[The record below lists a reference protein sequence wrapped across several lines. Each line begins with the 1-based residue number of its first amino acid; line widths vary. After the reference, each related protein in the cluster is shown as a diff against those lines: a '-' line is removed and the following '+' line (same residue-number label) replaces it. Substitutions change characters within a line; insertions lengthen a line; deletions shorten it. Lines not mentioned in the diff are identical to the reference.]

1 MKKIFTLFLVFN
13 CVLATWAVEHT
24 RNTAESY
31 KEKNMSGYF
40 SVSANKY
47 VKFSQGNLQY
57 RASTDTWRF
66 AEEQYDCVDMET
78 NMSISQTFDQWV
90 DLLKFASSGYNELY
104 PWSETHY
111 NTSNS
116 IANTNYDWGQYNV
129 IINGGNTAGL
139 WRTMTIDEWWYLFYF
154 RDNASSLFAF
164 ATVVNQPGIILLP
177 DNFTTTTLNTGE
189 GYLDWN
195 SNVLNAEEWQSFED
209 KGGVFLPANGSILN
223 DPNVI
228 QGFYWSSTVGDYCK
242 DCSDP
247 YGAFAWFFKSDE
259 CRSTDPD
266 NVRGGRSVRLVR
278 DTTVFYNVEVITNN
292 NTQGYTNGSGQYLFG
307 DWATIEAIAY
317 EGYHFTQWS
326 DGNTDNP
333 RLIQV
338 TKDINHTAYF
348 EINTY
353 DIIKNC
359 NSEQGYIN
367 GVSSAKHL
375 GKVTFTAIANSDY
388 QFTQWS
394 DGVKDNPRTLVI
406 TQDTTITAEFKRIR
420 FQAGNLYYQI
430 CNADGLM
437 SVVADTASWNIP
449 TGALTVAQ
457 AREVCAALEPG
468 ATTGTKYYV
477 KGWVK
482 KIHSKHADGV
492 SLYGNAQFYMEDV
505 RGANSPNNFCAYQV
519 YGPGG
524 NKLTNPEQ
532 VMVGDFV
539 VIYGELTKYQY
550 DANSDPLYET
560 VGKGAS
566 YIWKSTN
573 PLLADYNIGEGDDS
587 GDSGNTENGGS
598 TTDSDI
604 IIPENAILFDA
615 DVDQGNATTDYNLI
629 DAFTITKEGITLDAS
644 RGYLGTYNNEMNYR
658 ITKNSTL
665 TITSTRGNIKEIV
678 FTCTANN
685 DEKYGPGCFSF
696 DSGEYVY
703 SGANGQ
709 WKGDASEVVFT
720 AAINQVRATQI
731 AVVVEDRV
739 STTSA
744 NKVHVSKPTNDTN
757 NYVVVTYQNW
767 NNSNNYSDLTTV
779 NIPSEVEHEGVTY
792 KVIGIGYDA
801 FARNYTISDMV
812 IPKHI
817 ESIGEM
823 AFYGASISSIYF
835 EHSTPPIVS
844 PTTFGG
850 SYPIIYVPCGS
861 IDAYQSA
868 FNRLVEEYPAM
879 YTVHLATFG
888 KGHTDVLKNTLCEAQ
903 ISATADFGYHFVQW
917 SDGVTDNPRIL
928 VLTQDTVLAAQF
940 AQSFSGQ
947 CGDNLYWNYDPDT
960 KTIAIT
966 GSGEMYDY
974 TATTQPWSLFKEEIL
989 KLTTSATTTTLG
1001 ESAFDGCVRLGEATL
1016 GVGIERL
1023 KTNVFA
1029 ECNRLYHIYSYPTY
1043 TPFADQ
1049 SSFANYNVYLHVPCE
1064 SFEMYNLDVV
1074 FGNFKYIECLGS
1086 DKVTTEPDSVKL
1098 EPSTNSVTI
1107 TWPTD
1112 ENADTYSIE
1121 IKRGDVV
1128 FCTLTFNKDG
1138 MLTNIAFAP
1147 SRTGSHPATYAAS
1160 TGNGLRFT
1168 VTSLDAGTTY
1178 AYDITTKDVGD
1189 NTISTYTGEFTTKS
1203 NVTTDMD
1210 NIQSQ
1215 TSNTRKLLRSGQLI
1229 ILREGKTY
1237 NVMGAQAD

>member
-1 MKKIFTLFLVFN
+1 
-13 CVLATWAVEHT
+13 
-24 RNTAESY
+24 
-31 KEKNMSGYF
+31 
-40 SVSANKY
+40 
-47 VKFSQGNLQY
+47 
-57 RASTDTWRF
+57 
-66 AEEQYDCVDMET
+66 
-78 NMSISQTFDQWV
+78 
-90 DLLKFASSGYNELY
+90 
-104 PWSETHY
+104 
-111 NTSNS
+111 
-116 IANTNYDWGQYNV
+116 
-129 IINGGNTAGL
+129 
-139 WRTMTIDEWWYLFYF
+139 MTIDEWRYLFYY

-164 ATVVNQPGIILLP
+164 ATIEGQPGIILLP
-177 DNFTTTTLNTGE
+177 DNYTNTTLNTGE
-189 GYLDWN
+189 AHLDWN
-195 SNVLNAEEWQSFED
+195 SNILNAEEWLSYENI
-209 KGGVFLPANGSILN
+209 GGVFLPANGSTLDDLN
-223 DPNVI
+223 STH
-228 QGFYWSSTVGDYCK
+228 GFYWSSTVGSYCNN
-242 DCSDP
+242 CSDP
-247 YGAFAWFFKSDE
+247 YGAFAWVFKSGE

-317 EGYHFTQWS
+317 EGYHFIQWS

-394 DGVKDNPRTLVI
+394 DGVTDNPRTLVI
-406 TQDTTITAEFKRIR
+406 TQDTTLTAEFKLVR
-420 FQAGNLYYQI
+420 FQAGDLYYQI

-457 AREVCAALEPG
+457 AREMCAALEAG
-468 ATTGTKYYV
+468 ATTGSKYYV
-477 KGWVK
+477 MGYVK
-482 KIHSKHADGV
+482 KIHSKHAESV
-492 SLYGNAQFYMEDV
+492 SGYGNAQFYIEDV
-505 RGANSPNNFCAYQV
+505 KGANSQNHFLAFQV
-519 YGPGG
+519 YGLEGKKI
-524 NKLTNPEQ
+524 NNPDA
-532 VMVGDFV
+532 VAVGDFV
-539 VIYGELTKYQY
+539 VIYGELTNY
-550 DANSDPLYET
+550 NGTYET
-560 VGKGAS
+560 VGKGAAH
-566 YIWKSTN
+566 IWKSTN
-573 PLLADYNIGEGDDS
+573 PLLSESSGDEA
-587 GDSGNTENGGS
+587 GGTEDSGNTEDEGS
-598 TTDSDI
+598 TIGSDI
-604 IIPENAILFDA
+604 IIPENAIIFA
-615 DVDQGNATTDYNLI
+615 AGADQGNATTDLNQAGPYKVTK
-629 DAFTITKEGITLDAS
+629 DGVTIAVTKGHI
-644 RGYLGTYNNEMNYR
+644 GTYNSVNHYR
-658 ITKNSTL
+658 IYKNQTL
-665 TITSTRGNIKEIV
+665 TITSTAGNIKEVV
-678 FTCTANN
+678 FTCTDSVGA
-685 DEKYGPGCFSF
+685 EKYSPDCFTV

-779 NIPSEVEHEGVTY
+779 NIPSKVEYEGVTY

-917 SDGVTDNPRIL
+917 SDGVTDNPRTL

-947 CGDNLYWNYDPDT
+947 CGNHLYWNYDQDS

-974 TATTQPWSLFKEEIL
+974 TATTQPWYLFIEEIQ

-1001 ESAFDGCVRLGEATL
+1001 TSAFEGCIRLGEATL
-1016 GVGIERL
+1016 GVGIETL
-1023 KTNVFA
+1023 KANVFA
-1029 ECNRLYHIYSYPTY
+1029 GCNRLYHIYSFPTY
-1043 TPFADQ
+1043 TPFAEE

-1064 SFEMYNLDVV
+1064 SYEMYDMDVV
-1074 FGNFKYIECLGS
+1074 FGHFKYIECLGS
-1086 DKVTTEPDSVKL
+1086 DKVDTDADSVKV

-1112 ENADTYSIE
+1112 ENADTYKIE

-1128 FCTLTFNKDG
+1128 FCTLTFDKDG

-1147 SRTGSHPATYAAS
+1147 SRSGSHPVTYATS
-1160 TGNGLRFT
+1160 IGNGLRFT
-1168 VTSLDAGTTY
+1168 VTSLDAATTY
-1178 AYDITTKDVGD
+1178 GYDITTKDEED
-1189 NTISTYTGEFTTKS
+1189 NTLSTYTGEFTTKG
-1203 NVTTDMD
+1203 NVSTSISDT
-1210 NIQSQ
+1210 QSPITNCQ
-1215 TSNTRKLLRSGQLI
+1215 KLLRNGQLI
-1229 ILREGKTY
+1229 ILRDGVEY
-1237 NVMGAQAD
+1237 NAMGTKLQAKQKMHIYLRMCIFFCTFAASM

>member
-1 MKKIFTLFLVFN
+1 MG
-13 CVLATWAVEHT
+13 
-24 RNTAESY
+24 TA
-31 KEKNMSGYF
+31 KVN
-40 SVSANKY
+40 
-47 VKFSQGNLQY
+47 
-57 RASTDTWRF
+57 
-66 AEEQYDCVDMET
+66 
-78 NMSISQTFDQWV
+78 
-90 DLLKFASSGYNELY
+90 
-104 PWSETHY
+104 Y
-111 NTSNS
+111 NTLCEGAQIS
-116 IANTNYDWGQYNV
+116 
-129 IINGGNTAGL
+129 
-139 WRTMTIDEWWYLFYF
+139 
-154 RDNASSLFAF
+154 
-164 ATVVNQPGIILLP
+164 ATP
-177 DNFTTTTLNTGE
+177 NF
-189 GYLDWN
+189 
-195 SNVLNAEEWQSFED
+195 
-209 KGGVFLPANGSILN
+209 
-223 DPNVI
+223 
-228 QGFYWSSTVGDYCK
+228 
-242 DCSDP
+242 
-247 YGAFAWFFKSDE
+247 
-259 CRSTDPD
+259 
-266 NVRGGRSVRLVR
+266 
-278 DTTVFYNVEVITNN
+278 
-292 NTQGYTNGSGQYLFG
+292 
-307 DWATIEAIAY
+307 
-317 EGYHFTQWS
+317 GYHFVQWN

-333 RLIQV
+333 RTVQV
-338 TKDINHTAYF
+338 TEDKNYTAYF
-348 EINTY
+348 DKNTY
-353 DIIKNC
+353 SIIKNC

-394 DGVKDNPRTLVI
+394 DGVTDNPRTLVI
-406 TQDTTITAEFKRIR
+406 TQDTTLTAEFKLVR
-420 FQAGNLYYQI
+420 FQAGDLYYQI

-457 AREVCAALEPG
+457 AREICAALESG
-468 ATTGTKYYV
+468 TTTGTKYYV

-482 KIHSKHADGV
+482 RIHSKHAEAV
-492 SLYGNAQFYMEDV
+492 SAYGNAEFYIEDV
-505 RGANSPNNFCAYQV
+505 RGANSQSDILAFQV
-519 YGPGG
+519 YGLEGKKI
-524 NKLTNPEQ
+524 NNPDA
-532 VMVGDFV
+532 VAVGDFV
-539 VIYGELTKYQY
+539 VIYGELTNY
-550 DANSDPLYET
+550 NGTYET
-560 VGKGAS
+560 VGKGAAH
-566 YIWKSTN
+566 IWKSTN
-573 PLLADYNIGEGDDS
+573 PLLAESSGGEAG
-587 GDSGNTENGGS
+587 GTEDSGNTEGENS

-604 IIPENAILFDA
+604 IIPENAIIFDA
-615 DVDQGNATTDYNLI
+615 NTDQGNAIVYESGVPGQEYTV
-629 DAFTITKEGITLDAS
+629 TKEGITMTVSSGL
-644 RGYLGTYNNEMNYR
+644 LGTYNNEMHYR
-658 ITKNSTL
+658 IFKNQTL

-678 FTCTANN
+678 FTCKANN
-685 DEKYGPGCFSF
+685 DERYGPGCFSF

-720 AAINQVRATQI
+720 AATNQVRATQI

-779 NIPSEVEHEGVTY
+779 NIPSKVEYEGVTY

-817 ESIGEM
+817 ESIGDM

-917 SDGVTDNPRIL
+917 SDGVTDNPRTL

-947 CGDNLYWNYDPDT
+947 CGNHLYWNYDQDS

-974 TATTQPWSLFKEEIL
+974 TATTQPWYLFIEEIQ

-1001 ESAFDGCVRLGEATL
+1001 TSAFEGCIRLGEATL
-1016 GVGIERL
+1016 GVGIETL
-1023 KTNVFA
+1023 KANVFA
-1029 ECNRLYHIYSYPTY
+1029 GCNRLYHIYSFPTY
-1043 TPFADQ
+1043 TPFAEE

-1064 SFEMYNLDVV
+1064 SYEMYDLDVV
-1074 FGNFKYIECLGS
+1074 FGHFKYIECLGS
-1086 DKVTTEPDSVKL
+1086 DKVDTDADSVKV

-1112 ENADTYSIE
+1112 ENADTYKIE

-1128 FCTLTFNKDG
+1128 FCTLTFDKDG

-1147 SRTGSHPATYAAS
+1147 SRSGSHPVTYAAS

-1168 VTSLDAGTTY
+1168 VTSLDAATTY
-1178 AYDITTKDVGD
+1178 GYNVTTKDEED
-1189 NTISTYTGEFTTKS
+1189 NTLSTYSGEFTTKS

-1210 NIQSQ
+1210 NIQSPVTTCQ
-1215 TSNTRKLLRSGQLI
+1215 KVMRNGQLI
-1229 ILREGKTY
+1229 ILRDGKTY
-1237 NVMGAQAD
+1237 TTMGAEIQ